1 MASLTGRREARE
13 RAVHLLYE
21 ADQRNADA
29 DALLAEQVL
38 DPDPFT
44 VEVIRGVLGDQDR
57 LDATIGR
64 FAKGWDI
71 GRMPSLD
78 LIVMRIATFE
88 LSEHPDTPTAV
99 ILNEAVELANTYGTD
114 DSGRFVNGVL
124 AAIAEVVRSPSGAGS
139 PDASGGADE

>member
-1 MASLTGRREARE
+1 MSSLTGRREARE

-21 ADQRNADA
+21 AGQRDADA

-44 VEVIRGVLGDQDR
+44 VEVIRGVLGAGDD
-57 LDATIGR
+57 LDALIGR
-64 FAKGWDI
+64 HAKGWDV

-88 LSEHPDTPTAV
+88 LEHQPDTPTAV

-124 AAIAEVVRSPSGAGS
+124 AAIAEVVRSPGGS
-139 PDASGGADE
+139 ES